1 MALVRLTEAPL
12 KQPVLYSDL
21 TLEKVWL
28 QYVAELAEATA
39 GYWGNINNSL
49 EIAGITTTNPNDIV
63 NKVILQGTTVSIYLR
78 YNGLTTVDAIVSLED
93 RFSVLDGPLTMT
105 EYDDAGLIVS
115 VVNLFVKD
123 SQFELPDT
131 ISTDNVLISG
141 QLIKSIGV

>member
-1 MALVRLTEAPL
+1 
-12 KQPVLYSDL
+12 
-21 TLEKVWL
+21 
-28 QYVAELAEATA
+28 
-39 GYWGNINNSL
+39 
-49 EIAGITTTNPNDIV
+49 
-63 NKVILQGTTVSIYLR
+63 LR